1 MEKGAE
7 VNAVEYGY
15 LNETAL
21 FNAVRYSSL
30 DIVKFLINNGA
41 DINAKNTEGE
51 TALFYALGPHAGHA
65 GFLVEAG
72 ADMNIISNKGQTAL
86 LYALDDFGYID
97 EDDNYIEYRVG
108 AFSNVARLL
117 IKKGMDINIKDNKGE
132 SALDKAISNKD
143 EGLARVLVE
152 AGAKK

>member
-1 MEKGAE
+1 
-7 VNAVEYGY
+7 
-15 LNETAL
+15 
-21 FNAVRYSSL
+21 
-30 DIVKFLINNGA
+30 
-41 DINAKNTEGE
+41 
-51 TALFYALGPHAGHA
+51 
-65 GFLVEAG
+65 
-72 ADMNIISNKGQTAL
+72 